1 MFESSLTHASLVSFI
16 LKQLMSM
23 TPRQRAIER
32 IAQRRF
38 KRADRREPVPEVF
51 GSNVF
56 SFPVMRSYLPANV
69 WASIERIIHGEAH
82 FDESIADA
90 VAEAMKTWALERG
103 ATHYAHVFFPL
114 TGLTAEKHD
123 SFYDPEANGASIARF
138 NGSSLIQGES
148 DASSFPS
155 GGIRQTF
162 EARGYTAWDVSSP
175 AYLYDGVDG
184 ATLCIPTAFVSWTG
198 DALDQKTPVLRS
210 GQALDLHA
218 RRLLRIF
225 GHEEVD
231 RVQAF
236 CGPEQEYFL
245 IDRNFYYLRPDLMH
259 TGRALFGAPPPKGQ
273 EFGDHYFG
281 AIPDRVLGY
290 MAEVEHELF
299 KLGVPAKTRH
309 NEVAPSQYEIAPLFE
324 SANIATDHQALTM
337 MVLKRVARKHGFV
350 CLVHE
355 KPFSGVNGSGKH
367 LNWSLGNTTQGNLL
381 APTDTPHRNAQFL
394 VFCAAVVRAISRWGR
409 LLSAMV
415 ASAGNDHRLGGNE
428 APPAILSVF
437 LGKPLTNIFE
447 HIGADDGGEHSL
459 KDKLRIGVDVLA
471 DLSKDAGDRNRTSPF
486 AFVGNRFEFR
496 SVGSNQSIAGPLT
509 MLNTIVAESLAYCAD
524 RLDEVNGGDAR
535 EFDAAVQD
543 LIRDIYHEH
552 KGILFD
558 GDGYSSA
565 WRQEAARRGIPNPH
579 STPDVIHA
587 LDDPEVGLLL
597 SRYRVLSTRELR
609 SRYEISMELY
619 IKRINVEVR
628 TALKIAKTM
637 ILPAAQRYIERLA
650 ENQRALQALNA
661 PSLGDPGC
669 PWALTAGAFVEHVRS
684 LLVAIEGLERAM
696 RDAPQGVDAET
707 VYYQRDEL
715 LPAMNTLRACA
726 DAIEVMI
733 DDELWPLPTFH
744 EMLFMK

>member
-1 MFESSLTHASLVSFI
+1 
-16 LKQLMSM
+16 MSM

-38 KRADRREPVPEVF
+38 QRAERREPVPEIF

-69 WASIERIIHGEAH
+69 WTSIERIINGEAH

-90 VAEAMKTWALERG
+90 VAEAMKTWAIERG

-123 SFYDPEANGASIARF
+123 SFYDPVANGASIARF
-138 NGSSLIQGES
+138 NGSALIQGES

-184 ATLCIPTAFVSWTG
+184 ATLCIPTAFISWTG

-218 RRLLRIF
+218 RRLLQIF
-225 GHEEVD
+225 GHKEID
-231 RVQAF
+231 RIQAF

-281 AIPDRVLGY
+281 AIPDRVLAY
-290 MAEVEHELF
+290 MAEVEYELF

-367 LNWSLGNTTQGNLL
+367 LNWSFGNTAQGNLL
-381 APTDTPHRNAQFL
+381 APTDTPQRNAQFL
-394 VFCAAVVRAISRWGR
+394 VFCAAVIRAVSRWGR
-409 LLSAMV
+409 LLSAIV

-437 LGKPLTNIFE
+437 LGKPLTDIFE
-447 HIGADDGGEHSL
+447 HIGADDSDERSL

-496 SVGSNQSIAGPLT
+496 SVGANQSIAGPIT

-524 RLDEVNGGDAR
+524 RLDEADVSTPQKL
-535 EFDAAVQD
+535 DAAVQE

-558 GDGYSSA
+558 GDGYSNA

-587 LDDPEVGLLL
+587 LNDPEVASLL
-597 SRYRVLSTRELR
+597 SRYRVLSKRELR

-619 IKRINVEVR
+619 IKRIHVEVK
-628 TALKIAKTM
+628 TSLKIAKTS
-637 ILPAAQRYIERLA
+637 ILPAAQKYIERLA
-650 ENQRALQALNA
+650 KNKTALATLQIEGAHQ
-661 PSLGDPGC
+661 DGC
-669 PWALTAGAFVEHVRS
+669 PWESTATQFSGHVRD
-684 LLVAIEGLERAM
+684 LLHAIHALEKASD
-696 RDAPQGVDAET
+696 DAPQGVHDET
-707 VYYQRDEL
+707 VYYYRDAL
-715 LPAMNTLRACA
+715 LPAMNKLRACA
-726 DAIEVMI
+726 DAIECMI

>member
-1 MFESSLTHASLVSFI
+1 
-16 LKQLMSM
+16 MSM

-38 KRADRREPVPEVF
+38 KRAGHREPIPEIF

-69 WASIERIIHGEAH
+69 WASIERIINGEAH

-90 VAEAMKTWALERG
+90 VAEAMKTWAIERG

-123 SFYDPEANGASIARF
+123 SFYDPVANGASIARF

-184 ATLCIPTAFVSWTG
+184 ATLCIPTAFISWTG

-225 GHEEVD
+225 GHKEVD

-281 AIPDRVLGY
+281 AIPDRVLAY
-290 MAEVEHELF
+290 MAEVEYELF

-367 LNWSLGNTTQGNLL
+367 LNWSFGNTHQGNLL

-394 VFCAAVVRAISRWGR
+394 VFCAAVIRAVSRWGR

-415 ASAGNDHRLGGNE
+415 ASSGNDHRLGGNE

-437 LGKPLTNIFE
+437 LGKPLTEIFE
-447 HIGADDGGEHSL
+447 HIGAEDGNERSL
-459 KDKLRIGVDVLA
+459 KDTLRIGVDVLA

-524 RLDEVNGGDAR
+524 RLDEIDVNDTPA
-535 EFDAAVQD
+535 FDAAVQA
-543 LIRDIYHEH
+543 LIRDIYQEH

-558 GDGYSSA
+558 GDGYSTA
-565 WRQEAARRGIPNPH
+565 WQQEAARRGIPNPQ

-587 LDDPEVGLLL
+587 LDDPEVESLL
-597 SRYRVLSTRELR
+597 SRYRVLSKRELR
-609 SRYEISMELY
+609 SRYDISMELY
-619 IKRINVEVR
+619 IKRTNVEVK

-637 ILPAAQRYIERLA
+637 ILPAAQKYIDRLA
-650 ENQRALQALNA
+650 TNKA
-661 PSLGDPGC
+661 SLEAIGVASDASSETC
-669 PWALTAGAFVEHVRS
+669 PWREHRERFIGHVRD
-684 LLVAIEGLERAM
+684 LLLAIEHLKKASRE
-696 RDAPQGVDAET
+696 APQEVSAQT
-707 VYYQRDEL
+707 VHYQRDTL
-715 LPAMNTLRACA
+715 LPAMDSLRASA
-726 DAIEVMI
+726 DAIETMI

>member
-1 MFESSLTHASLVSFI
+1 
-16 LKQLMSM
+16 M

-38 KRADRREPVPEVF
+38 QRPEARKPVSELF

-56 SFPVMRSYLPANV
+56 SFPVMRSYLPAEV
-69 WASIERIIHGEAH
+69 WASIERIIKGEAH
-82 FDESIADA
+82 FDSSIADA
-90 VAEAMKTWALERG
+90 VAKAMKTWAIERG

-123 SFYDPEANGASIARF
+123 SFYDPVANGASIARF

-175 AYLYDGVDG
+175 AYLYDSVDG

-225 GHEEVD
+225 GHKNID
-231 RVQAF
+231 RVEAF

-281 AIPDRVLGY
+281 AIPDRVLAY
-290 MAEVEHELF
+290 MGEVEHELF

-309 NEVAPSQYEIAPLFE
+309 NEVAPSQYEIAPLYE
-324 SANIATDHQALTM
+324 SANISTDHQALTM
-337 MVLKRVARKHGFV
+337 MVLKRLARKHGFV
-350 CLVHE
+350 CLMHE

-367 LNWSLGNTTQGNLL
+367 LNWSLGNTSQGNLL

-394 VFCAAVVRAISRWGR
+394 VFCAAVIRSISRWGR

-415 ASAGNDHRLGGNE
+415 ASAGNDHRLGGDE

-437 LGKPLTNIFE
+437 MGKPLTEIFE
-447 HIGADDGGEHSL
+447 RIGADDDGERTL
-459 KDKLRIGVDVLA
+459 RDELRIGVDVLA

-496 SVGSNQSIAGPLT
+496 SVGSNQSIAGPLA

-524 RLDEVNGGDAR
+524 RLDEVDTNDSKA
-535 EFDAAVQD
+535 FDAAVQE
-543 LIRDIYHEH
+543 LISDIYHEH
-552 KGILFD
+552 KHVIFD
-558 GDGYSSA
+558 GDGYSTA
-565 WRQEAARRGIPNPH
+565 WREEAARRGMPNPQN
-579 STPDVIHA
+579 TPDVLHA
-587 LDDPEVGLLL
+587 LDDPEVSSML
-597 SRYRVLSTRELR
+597 SRYRVLSARELR
-609 SRYEISMELY
+609 SRYDISLEIY
-619 IKRINVEVR
+619 IKRTNVEVK

-637 ILPAAQRYIERLA
+637 ILPATHTQLDRLA
-650 ENQRALQALNA
+650 QNVSSLNVLGLDLTQDDNALWGHTHTQFISHARDFLEAIEALEAASANA
-661 PSLGDPGC
+661 PKTIS
-669 PWALTAGAFVEHVRS
+669 
-684 LLVAIEGLERAM
+684 
-696 RDAPQGVDAET
+696 AET
-707 VYYQRDEL
+707 ARYHSNVL
-715 LPAMNTLRACA
+715 LPAMNQLRECA